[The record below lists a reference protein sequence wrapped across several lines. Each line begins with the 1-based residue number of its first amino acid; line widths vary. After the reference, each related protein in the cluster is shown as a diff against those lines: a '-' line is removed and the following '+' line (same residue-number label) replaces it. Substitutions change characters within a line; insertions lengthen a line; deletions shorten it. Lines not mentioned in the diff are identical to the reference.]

1 MDRKVIIGMCVSAV
15 LFACCTGKPKKAAVE
30 EQEDLK
36 AKEMFQ
42 GIWLSDD
49 TEIPLMRVDGD
60 TVYYT
65 ATHSPIGIVR
75 HYTSASCFKI
85 QANRRSAR

>member
-49 TEIPLMRVDGD
+49 TEIPLMR
-60 TVYYT
+60 Y
-65 ATHSPIGIVR
+65 
-75 HYTSASCFKI
+75 CLLC
-85 QANRRSAR
+85 RSAKCSGGF